1 MGGEVG
7 GVGVTGSGGKSTRGS
22 LEEVKKISKSDTVCA

>member
-22 LEEVKKISKSDTVCA
+22 LEEVKKSVNLIVCA